1 MDEEHHCM
9 TLLCSFPNSW
19 FNLVMTIGSIVKA
32 LVLGEA
38 VDNLLLEE
46 VKQKSY
52 KSTIDALYIHG
63 R

>member
-9 TLLCSFPNSW
+9 QLLCSFPNSW

-46 VKQKSY
+46 VK
-52 KSTIDALYIHG
+52 
-63 R
+63 